1 MTNTNSHNLDLIN
14 NSISFFREAVSYAQ
28 RGKKD
33 ISQWKFANI
42 NLVQAMELALKEA
55 LSRIH
60 SAFIYEDID
69 AENPEKTVTI
79 KQALN
84 RLKLK
89 HIGNLSVSESESK
102 KFLAAVK
109 LRNKFTHH
117 HCSYSAEEMEVKFAE
132 IFAFMMYFYEVHLK
146 IAKSDVIT
154 DEQYNEIFSLKK
166 AKEALLEKVKLYLAA
181 NDVGKVWFCTVCCE
195 DAFIVQEEK
204 CKLCGTEEKIVECEN
219 CGDSYYS
226 HEIVDIRNLFDY
238 DDDEGLYSLKNNYGF
253 DFDEACEG
261 CVGEIKEKIRA
272 AQFEQYCEDMAM
284 EEYYATKQGNA

>member
-1 MTNTNSHNLDLIN
+1 MADSASHSLDLIN

-33 ISQWKFANI
+33 ISQWKFATI

-55 LSRIH
+55 LRRIH
-60 SAFIYEDID
+60 PAFIYEDID
-69 AENPEKTVTI
+69 VENPEKTVSI
-79 KQALN
+79 KRALS

-89 HIGNLSVSESESK
+89 HIGNLSVSDGESQR
-102 KFLAAVK
+102 FIAAVK

-132 IFAFMMYFYEVHLK
+132 IFAFMMYFYEAHLK
-146 IAKSDVIT
+146 IGKSDVIT
-154 DEQYNEIFSLKK
+154 NEQYDEIFSLRK
-166 AKEALLEKVKLYLAA
+166 AKEALLEKVKLYLAE

-204 CKLCGTEEKIVECEN
+204 CKLCGLEEKVVECEN
-219 CGDSYYS
+219 CGDDYYS
-226 HEIVDIRNLFDY
+226 HELVNITEFFDY
-238 DDDEGLYSLKNNYGF
+238 DDDEGLYSLRNNYGF

-261 CVGEIKEKIRA
+261 CVGEIKEKIRDT
-272 AQFEQYCEDMAM
+272 QFEQYCEDMAM
-284 EEYYATKQGNA
+284 EDYYARKHGG